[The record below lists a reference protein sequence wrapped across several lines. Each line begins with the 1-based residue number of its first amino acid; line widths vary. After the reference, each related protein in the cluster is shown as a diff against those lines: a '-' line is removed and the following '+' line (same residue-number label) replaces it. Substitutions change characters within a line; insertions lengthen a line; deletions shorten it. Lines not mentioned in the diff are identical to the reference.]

1 MEVNGNNHDPLAGDS
16 EVNAASEIV
25 PVATMKNVKTQVN
38 EIKRK
43 KKDQAGASKAKK
55 LKKDSP
61 PQLVPAEEDDED
73 EDDPLGGEPGSLVLG
88 DQAFEWL
95 IAPTSVNK
103 FYEEYWEKK
112 PLLIKNTEDKDR
124 FKTLFSTKSF
134 DNILRT
140 QRVLYGKNLDV
151 TSYEDDKRETHNP
164 EGRVYPAVL
173 WDFFNNGCSVR
184 MLNPQTFHKEVWRLC
199 STLQDHFQSFVGA
212 NVYLTPPGT
221 QGFAPHYD
229 DVEVFLVQLEG
240 KKHWR
245 LHKSR
250 SEEEKLPRHS
260 SPNFTQ
266 EEVGKPFMQFDLEPG
281 DVLYMPRGTIHQG
294 NCLEEEHSLHI
305 TISTYQLN
313 SWTDFME
320 KLLPGALAVA
330 SQEDMEFRKGLPR
343 DFMLNMGVV
352 HEDKSSQSRKK
363 YIQHIKTLMKKM
375 IDLAPLDAACDQ
387 LGKRL
392 MQDALPPALEL
403 GEKMRTVAGDGEKW
417 NAKKQSVVNRV
428 EIDPETKIRLIRST
442 AVRLVQEDD
451 TVMLYHSCEN
461 TREFHEVDSQ
471 SLEVG
476 SLLAPAIEH
485 LITCYPAWTKVDSLP
500 LEEQEDRMKVA
511 GDLWERGIV
520 LTQNPLEP
528 KYDDP

>member
-1 MEVNGNNHDPLAGDS
+1 MEFNGNGHDPLAGDT
-16 EVNAASEIV
+16 EHNAVSGLV

-38 EIKRK
+38 EVKRK
-43 KKDQAGASKAKK
+43 KKDQAGSSKAKK
-55 LKKDSP
+55 LKKASP
-61 PQLVPAEEDDED
+61 PQLVPVEEDDED

-88 DQAFEWL
+88 DKAFEWL

-124 FKTLFSTKSF
+124 FKTLFSTKSL

-260 SPNFTQ
+260 SPNFSQ
-266 EEVGKPFMQFDLEPG
+266 EEVGKPFMEFDLEPG

-330 SQEDMEFRKGLPR
+330 SQEDVEFRKGLPR

-352 HEDKSSQSRKK
+352 HEDKSSPSRKK
-363 YIQHIKTLMKKM
+363 YIQHIKNLMKKM

-417 NAKKQSVVNRV
+417 NSKKQSVVNRV

-451 TVMLYHSCEN
+451 TVMLYHSCDN

-476 SLLAPAIEH
+476 SELAPAIEH

-520 LTQNPLEP
+520 LTQDPLEP